1 VAFQVVWEFRVRPG
15 REAEFER
22 RYGTDGDWVRLFRR
36 GDGFVG
42 TALLKDHTTAGR
54 YLVTDTWRDA
64 AAHRA
69 FKANHAAAYA
79 ALDLECTALREDERC
94 LGEFEPV

>member
-1 VAFQVVWEFRVRPG
+1 VLLHVVWEFCVRSG

-22 RYGTDGDWVRLFRR
+22 RYGADGDWVRLFRH
-36 GDGFVG
+36 GEGYVG
-42 TALLKDHTTAGR
+42 TALLRDRVTRGR

-64 AAHRA
+64 GAYRA
-69 FKANHAAAYA
+69 FKEDHADAYA
-79 ALDLECTALREDERC
+79 ALDLECTALTEDERG

>member
-15 REAEFER
+15 REEEFER

-36 GDGFVG
+36 GEGYVG
-42 TALLKDHTTAGR
+42 TTLLRDHAIPRR
-54 YLVTDTWRDA
+54 YLVNDTWRDA

-69 FKANHAAAYA
+69 FKEGHPDAYA
-79 ALDLECTALREDERC
+79 ALDLECTALTEDERC
-94 LGEFEPV
+94 LGEFELL